1 MSIREEAIDLGVV
14 LLQVPVFTGDDLLDE
29 SLVLIRFDLLDLV
42 VNAHPLDEGVP
53 LEIVEGL
60 DFLGSW
66 KSVLICKE
74 V

>member
-14 LLQVPVFTGDDLLDE
+14 LLQVPVFAGDDLLDE
-29 SLVLIRFDLLDLV
+29 SLVLICLDLLDLV

-60 DFLGSW
+60 DFLGS
-66 KSVLICKE
+66 
-74 V
+74 

>member
-60 DFLGSW
+60 DFLGS
-66 KSVLICKE
+66 
-74 V
+74 